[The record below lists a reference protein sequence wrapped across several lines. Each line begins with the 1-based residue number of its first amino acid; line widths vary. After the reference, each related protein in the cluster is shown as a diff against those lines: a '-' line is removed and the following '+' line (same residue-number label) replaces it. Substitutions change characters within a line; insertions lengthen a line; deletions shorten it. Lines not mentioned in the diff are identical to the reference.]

1 MSANKDDKQAKSGN
15 EQTPPNDNLAKPAK
29 LARPASASS
38 ANKDRLSILVVS
50 GRSGSGKTSVL
61 NILEDLGYYS
71 IDNLPLSLVPEAAQR
86 LVCDSGIKRIALGVD
101 IRTPRADLSN
111 FAATHDV
118 LKQTYGEEAVTVIY
132 VTAQEDILVARF
144 NATRRIH
151 PLMVQDS
158 KGVENTVD
166 NLPAAIEKESQ
177 LLQPIFTQADLKIDT
192 SMLNIHQLKE
202 RLRDYVGADNQIAI
216 NLLSFG
222 FKYGSPID
230 ADFVFD
236 VRILPNP
243 HWNPK
248 LQAATGLDA
257 EVAEFFADYPEVAEM
272 TEDIATF
279 LSRWLPDFLHNN
291 RHTVTVAIG
300 CTGGKHRSVFIT
312 KHLQDKLS
320 ASLPKGLTVTA
331 KHREKHRW

>member
-1 MSANKDDKQAKSGN
+1 MQVNQDTHKAQSKLIDSN
-15 EQTPPNDNLAKPAK
+15 E
-29 LARPASASS
+29 SVG
-38 ANKDRLSILVVS
+38 DRLSILVVS

-61 NILEDLGYYS
+61 NILEDLGFYS
-71 IDNLPLSLVPEAAQR
+71 IDNLPLSLVPEVAKK

-111 FAATHDV
+111 FADIHDS
-118 LKQTYGEEAVTVIY
+118 LKQTYGEEAVTVMY
-132 VTAQEDILVARF
+132 VTAQEETLVARF

-151 PLMVQDS
+151 PLMVLDT
-158 KGVENTVD
+158 KAVENNVD
-166 NLPAAIEKESQ
+166 NLPAAIEKELQ
-177 LLQPIFTQADLKIDT
+177 MLQPIFKHADIKIDT

-202 RLRDYVGADNQIAI
+202 RLRNYVGVDNKIVI

-243 HWNPK
+243 HWNPS
-248 LQAATGLDA
+248 LRAATGLDA
-257 EVAEFFADYPEVAEM
+257 EVGAFFADYPEVAEM
-272 TEDIATF
+272 TKDITTF
-279 LSRWLPDFLHNN
+279 LNRWLPDFLHNN

-312 KHLQDKLS
+312 KHLQDRLQD
-320 ASLPKGLTVTA
+320 SLPEGLTVTA

>member
-1 MSANKDDKQAKSGN
+1 MQANQDTHNAQSKLTDSNESTGDK
-15 EQTPPNDNLAKPAK
+15 
-29 LARPASASS
+29 
-38 ANKDRLSILVVS
+38 LSILVVS

-61 NILEDLGYYS
+61 NILEDLGFYS
-71 IDNLPLSLVPEAAQR
+71 IDNLPLSLVPEAAQK

-111 FAATHDV
+111 FDAIHDS
-118 LKQTYGEEAVTVIY
+118 LKQTYGEEAVTVMY
-132 VTAQEDILVARF
+132 VTAQEETLVARF

-151 PLMVQDS
+151 PLMVLDT
-158 KGVENTVD
+158 KGVENNVY
-166 NLPAAIEKESQ
+166 NLPAAIEKEIQ
-177 LLQPIFTQADLKIDT
+177 LLQPIFKHADIKIDT

-202 RLRDYVGADNQIAI
+202 RLRDYVGVDNQIVI

-243 HWNPK
+243 HWNPT
-248 LQAATGLDA
+248 LRSATGLDA
-257 EVAEFFADYPEVAEM
+257 EVGAFFADYPEVAEM
-272 TEDIATF
+272 TGDIATF
-279 LSRWLPDFLHNN
+279 LNRWLPDFLHNN

-312 KHLQDKLS
+312 KHLQDRLQN
-320 ASLPKGLTVTA
+320 SLPEGLTVTT

>member
-1 MSANKDDKQAKSGN
+1 MSTTKDNEHAKSDN
-15 EQTPPNDNLAKPAK
+15 EQTP
-29 LARPASASS
+29 SH
-38 ANKDRLSILVVS
+38 KDGLSILVVS

-71 IDNLPLSLVPEAAQR
+71 IDNMPLSLVPEAAQK
-86 LVCDSGIKRIALGVD
+86 LVCDSGIKRVALGVD

-111 FAATHDV
+111 FSEIHDT
-118 LKQTYGEEAVTVIY
+118 LKRTYGEEALTVIY

-158 KGVENTVD
+158 KGIENTTD
-166 NLPAAIEKESQ
+166 NLPAAIEKENQ
-177 LLQPIFTQADLKIDT
+177 LLQPIFRRADLKIDT

-216 NLLSFG
+216 NLLSVG

-248 LQAATGLDA
+248 LRAATGLDA

-272 TEDIATF
+272 TNDIATF
-279 LSRWLPDFLHNN
+279 LTRWLPDFLHNN

-312 KHLQDKLS
+312 KHLQDKLTTN
-320 ASLPKGLTVTA
+320 LPEGLSVTA

>member
-1 MSANKDDKQAKSGN
+1 M
-15 EQTPPNDNLAKPAK
+15 
-29 LARPASASS
+29 
-38 ANKDRLSILVVS
+38 
-50 GRSGSGKTSVL
+50 
-61 NILEDLGYYS
+61 
-71 IDNLPLSLVPEAAQR
+71 SLVPEAAQK

-101 IRTPRADLSN
+101 IRTPRADLSK
-111 FAATHDV
+111 FSDIHEC
-118 LKQTYGEEAVTVIY
+118 LKQTYGEEAVKVMY
-132 VTAQEDILVARF
+132 VTAQEETLVARF

-151 PLMVQDS
+151 PLMVLDT
-158 KGVENTVD
+158 KGAENNAY
-166 NLPAAIEKESQ
+166 NLPAAIEKEIQ
-177 LLQPIFTQADLKIDT
+177 LLQPILKYADIKIDT

-202 RLRDYVGADNQIAI
+202 RLRNYVGVDNQIVI

-243 HWNPK
+243 HWNPS
-248 LQAATGLDA
+248 LRAATGLDA
-257 EVAEFFADYPEVAEM
+257 EVGTFFADYPEVAEM
-272 TEDIATF
+272 TEDIARF
-279 LSRWLPDFLHNN
+279 LNRWLPDFLHNN

-312 KHLQDKLS
+312 KHLQERLQD
-320 ASLPKGLTVTA
+320 SLPEGLTVTA

>member
-1 MSANKDDKQAKSGN
+1 MSTTKDNEHAKSDN
-15 EQTPPNDNLAKPAK
+15 EQTH
-29 LARPASASS
+29 SH
-38 ANKDRLSILVVS
+38 KDGLSILVVS

-61 NILEDLGYYS
+61 NILEDFGYYC
-71 IDNLPLSLVPEAAQR
+71 IDNMPLSLVPEAAQK
-86 LVCDSGIKRIALGVD
+86 LVCDSGIKRVALGVD

-111 FAATHDV
+111 FSEIHDT
-118 LKQTYGEEAVTVIY
+118 LKQTYGEEALTVIY

-158 KGVENTVD
+158 KGIENTTD
-166 NLPAAIEKESQ
+166 NLPAAIEKENQ
-177 LLQPIFTQADLKIDT
+177 LLQPIFRRADLKIDT

-248 LQAATGLDA
+248 LRVATGLDA

-272 TEDIATF
+272 TNDIATF
-279 LSRWLPDFLHNN
+279 LTRWLPDFLHNN

-312 KHLQDKLS
+312 KHLQDKLTV
-320 ASLPKGLTVTA
+320 SLPEGLSITA